1 MDFYR
6 EMILGLDDIEAMRR
20 LIEQGA
26 DVNATDGDMSLV
38 RFAVSTYRAEALEFL
53 LENGAEPSLELPDED
68 GWRPLHIACAQDTLS
83 CVPALLA
90 AGADVNAK
98 TNNGSSALF
107 VLAGRLDLKRSACVA
122 KDLLKCGADASEPT
136 EKRHSP
142 LLAAILRNNRDLV
155 KVLLQA
161 GAEPVEIRRDRR
173 DHPGAVFYHL
183 LDGVKAAGDWKQ
195 WCSKHRGVLSGL
207 VAKLAPRPGKPGAQ
221 RAGRARRA
229 AVARPFPLDAASHIV
244 SFWVPEGGS

>member
-155 KVLLQA
+155 KVLLRA
-161 GAEPVEIRRDRR
+161 GAEPVDLRSPTR
-173 DHPGAVFYHL
+173 AAYCHL
-183 LDGVKAAGDWKQ
+183 LDGVRAAGDWKQ
-195 WCSKHRGVLSGL
+195 WCSKPRRVLSGL

-229 AVARPFPLDAASHIV
+229 AVARPFPLDAASHVV
-244 SFWVPEGGS
+244 SFLCPEGGY